1 MNGSIEHPMRRLL
14 NDELHARQFNEFHGT
29 GRFIRYVYFTQSHD
43 KGLMKQINQLLQ
55 KYNCPKM
62 DMREKFVRHETGQFA
77 IRVERHT
84 EFISVSLI
92 DLDDTKAAFGA
103 KPAYDE
109 AAFPHL
115 PFADIASF
123 DHPVFHAMWLEVFTM
138 PETMPRA
145 QEMQKSLEGRAVSA
159 SKISSGGGHLYYSFD
174 IDEAGYSRIALL
186 NDKIAGHR
194 MGRVIQRVIELE
206 TYRLL
211 ALLNLPKVK
220 EFSVKLDHIETEL
233 RGATEQLSAVHNAD
247 KIAQTVEDADKLL
260 ARLTSLSADL
270 EQIYSQ
276 TSYRFAASKAYFDI
290 VNARLFELS
299 TSRLNGFQSIR
310 GFLERRMSPAMQSA
324 SAFARRMDRLSSR
337 NAYAGQLQ
345 RSQTELALQKQNH
358 DLLASM
364 NQRTSAQL
372 RLQQTVES
380 LSIAAV
386 TYYGVGLV
394 GYLAAAFP
402 LADYGIDKRLIQA
415 VFVPIIAYLV
425 WRQVKLVKKVLGH
438 K

>member
-1 MNGSIEHPMRRLL
+1 MNGTLEHPMRRLL

-29 GRFIRYVYFTQSHD
+29 GRFIRFVYFTQSHD
-43 KGLMKQINQLLQ
+43 KGLMKQINQLLT
-55 KYNCPKM
+55 KFSLPEM
-62 DMREKFVRHETGQFA
+62 GEADKFVRHETEKFA

-92 DLDDTKAAFGA
+92 DFDASPAVFGA

-109 AAFPHL
+109 AAFTHL
-115 PFADIASF
+115 PFGDIAAF
-123 DHPVFHAMWLEVFTM
+123 DHPVFHAMWLELFTM
-138 PETMPRA
+138 PDEMPRA
-145 QEMQKSLEGRAVSA
+145 QDMQKALAGRAVSA

-174 IDEAGYSRIALL
+174 IDDGGYSRIALV
-186 NDKIAGHR
+186 NDSIAGHR

-220 EFSVKLDHIETEL
+220 EYSGKLDIIETEL
-233 RGATEQLSAVHNAD
+233 RSATEQLSAVHDAD
-247 KIAQTVEDADKLL
+247 QSQQSVDDADKLL

-276 TSYRFAASKAYFDI
+276 TSYRFAASKAYFEI

-324 SAFARRMDRLSSR
+324 TAFARRMDRLSSR

-364 NQRTSAQL
+364 NKRTSAQL

-394 GYLAAAFP
+394 GYLANALP
-402 LADYGIDKRLIQA
+402 LADYGVDKKLIQA

-425 WRQVKLVKKVLGH
+425 WRQVKLVRKVLGH
-438 K
+438 

>member
-1 MNGSIEHPMRRLL
+1 MNGSLEHPMRRLL

-43 KGLMKQINQLLQ
+43 KGLMKQINALLQ
-55 KYNCPKM
+55 KYELPKM
-62 DMREKFVRHETGQFA
+62 GGAEKFVRHETGQFA

-84 EFISVSLI
+84 EFISISLI
-92 DLDDTKAAFGA
+92 DVDDTPALFGA
-103 KPAYDE
+103 KAAYDE
-109 AAFPHL
+109 AAFSHL
-115 PFADIASF
+115 PFSEIAAF
-123 DHPVFHAMWLEVFTM
+123 DHPVFHAMWLEIFTM
-138 PETMPRA
+138 PDNQPLA
-145 QEMQKSLEGRAVSA
+145 HEMQETLVGRAVSA

-174 IDEAGYSRIALL
+174 IDKAGYSRIALL

-220 EFSVKLDHIETEL
+220 EFSAKLDVIETEL
-233 RGATEQLSAVHNAD
+233 RSATEQLSAVHDAD
-247 KIAQTVEDADKLL
+247 KAGQSVDEADKLL

-270 EQIYSQ
+270 EKIYSQ
-276 TSYRFAASKAYFDI
+276 TSYRFAASKAYYEI

-324 SAFARRMDRLSSR
+324 TAFARRMDRLSNR

-358 DLLASM
+358 DLLSSM
-364 NQRTSAQL
+364 NSRTSAQL
-372 RLQQTVES
+372 RLQQTVEG

-402 LADYGIDKRLIQA
+402 LADYGLDKKIIQA
-415 VFVPIIAYLV
+415 LFVPIIAYVV
-425 WRQVKLVKKVLGH
+425 WRQVKLVRKVLGH
-438 K
+438 

>member
-1 MNGSIEHPMRRLL
+1 MNGSLEHPMRRLL

-43 KGLMKQINQLLQ
+43 TGLMKQINALLQ
-55 KYNCPKM
+55 KYDLPKM
-62 DMREKFVRHETGQFA
+62 SAAEKFVRHETGQFA

-84 EFISVSLI
+84 EFISISLI
-92 DLDDTKAAFGA
+92 DSDKTPAVLGA

-109 AAFPHL
+109 AVFSHL
-115 PFADIASF
+115 PFAEIAAF
-123 DHPVFHAMWLEVFTM
+123 DHPVFHAMWLEIYTM
-138 PETMPRA
+138 PDELPLA
-145 QEMQKSLEGRAVSA
+145 HEMQTALAGRAVSA

-220 EFSVKLDHIETEL
+220 EFSSKLDVIETEL
-233 RGATEQLSAVHNAD
+233 RSATEQLSAVHDAD
-247 KIAQTVEDADKLL
+247 KTGQSVDEADKLL

-270 EQIYSQ
+270 ENIYSQ
-276 TSYRFAASKAYFDI
+276 TSYRFAASKAYFEI

-324 SAFARRMDRLSSR
+324 TAFARRMDRLSSR

-364 NQRTSAQL
+364 NSRTSAQL

-394 GYLAAAFP
+394 GYLAAALP

-415 VFVPIIAYLV
+415 LFVPIIAYFV
-425 WRQVKLVKKVLGH
+425 WRQVKLVRKVLGH
-438 K
+438 

>member
-1 MNGSIEHPMRRLL
+1 MNAALEHPMRRLL

-43 KGLMKQINQLLQ
+43 KGLMKQINKLL
-55 KYNCPKM
+55 KSYDLPAM
-62 DMREKFVRHETGQFA
+62 AAAEKFVRYETDKFA

-84 EFISVSLI
+84 EFISISLI
-92 DLDDTKAAFGA
+92 DKDDVPCAFGRSE
-103 KPAYDE
+103 AYDE
-109 AAFPHL
+109 AAYPHL
-115 PFADIASF
+115 PFAEIAAF
-123 DHPVFHAMWLEVFTM
+123 KHPVFHAMWLEISTM

-145 QEMQKSLEGRAVSA
+145 AVMQKALAGRAVSA
-159 SKISSGGGHLYYSFD
+159 SKISSGGAHLYYSFD

-186 NDKIAGHR
+186 NDTIAGHR

-211 ALLNLPKVK
+211 AMLNLPKVK
-220 EFSVKLDHIETEL
+220 EFSPRLDSIETEL
-233 RGATEQLSAVHNAD
+233 RSATEQLSAVHDAKSDNQSVD
-247 KIAQTVEDADKLL
+247 DADKLL

-276 TSYRFAASKAYFDI
+276 TSYRFAASKAYYEI

-310 GFLERRMSPAMQSA
+310 GFLDRRMSPAMQSA
-324 SAFARRMDRLSSR
+324 TAFARRMDRLSSR

-345 RSQTELALQKQNH
+345 RSQTELVLQKQNH

-364 NQRTSAQL
+364 NKRTSAQL

-386 TYYGVGLV
+386 TYYGVGLI
-394 GYLAAAFP
+394 GYLAASLP
-402 LADYGIDKRLIQA
+402 LADYGVDKKIVQA
-415 VFVPIIAYLV
+415 IFVQIIAYVV
-425 WRQVKLVKKVLGH
+425 WRQVKLVRKVLGH
-438 K
+438 